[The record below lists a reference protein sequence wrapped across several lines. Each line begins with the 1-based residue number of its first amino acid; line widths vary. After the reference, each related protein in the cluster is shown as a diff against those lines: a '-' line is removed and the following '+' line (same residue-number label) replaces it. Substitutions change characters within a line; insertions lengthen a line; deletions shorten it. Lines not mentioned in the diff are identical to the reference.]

1 MQEVRSAVLKYQH
14 FMSILTWISLNS
26 QDLQS
31 EFQLS
36 ERKPFGQADAWN
48 APVYGSSSQLI
59 SSCWPQD
66 LQTGDKGPVQANFIF
81 YGKPPMYALHLVA
94 TENSWSVRTILNDS
108 ISFLKLSDYAQSAS
122 YVIVWTTSRH
132 FGHPVLQM
140 LSNSSNALVSAVQ
153 DAYKVS
159 GSKKNQLEFFQR
171 VFKSH
176 GCEMDLMPRSF
187 LLDVPSDCMHFFEYA
202 KSRPSSMWVL
212 KTSRG
217 FGGDGVS
224 IFQDLSALR
233 ARFGACTH
241 NKEYVAQEYLSSL
254 LLLEGRKFD
263 VRGLLLIAGTSPYML
278 FHHEGYL
285 RVSVHRFNATGGREV
300 HLTNSHVQ
308 SLSKGFVAEKH
319 FWSFRQLQEYM
330 DVHHPDNDNFVD
342 NRLVPFIKKIGLLVV
357 QAGSATF
364 HRAKSTFQFIGID
377 VMVTQDYR
385 TWFIETNNYPLWP
398 RGTPFIDQLFNT
410 LGVKKLVVIIFIVV
424 RFVMTKAYRELSA
437 EIGSDMKKTLQPDG
451 ERGMH
456 TSHAGKWPSAIKT
469 RTSSYRYSRVASVTG
484 KDHILAGKL
493 REAASNGSYED
504 VLELLRQGANAEL
517 ADSKGRT
524 ALHFAACKPDV
535 NTVKVLASYGSVNQ
549 RDCNGNTP
557 LHLASCTHHVGVVT
571 ALLQAGTDVNALDIN
586 GTTPLHLALSTLKI
600 SATNNPNSDRKEEL
614 QQVVD
619 MMREYL
625 SVSRSTKDESVE
637 LEKLA
642 SQLSISQ
649 TPQEVDHVQNLLESF
664 TSLSIQKRETR

>member
-1 MQEVRSAVLKYQH
+1 MAKLALRAGGVCLFVVLSLLSFLY
-14 FMSILTWISLNS
+14 FETWISLNS

-66 LQTGDKGPVQANFIF
+66 LQTGDKGPVQANLIF

-285 RVSVHRFNATGGREV
+285 RVSLHRFNATGGREV

-357 QAGSATF
+357 QAG
-364 HRAKSTFQFIGID
+364 
-377 VMVTQDYR
+377 
-385 TWFIETNNYPLWP
+385 
-398 RGTPFIDQLFNT
+398 
-410 LGVKKLVVIIFIVV
+410 
-424 RFVMTKAYRELSA
+424 EL
-437 EIGSDMKKTLQPDG
+437 
-451 ERGMH
+451 
-456 TSHAGKWPSAIKT
+456 
-469 RTSSYRYSRVASVTG
+469 
-484 KDHILAGKL
+484 
-493 REAASNGSYED
+493 
-504 VLELLRQGANAEL
+504 
-517 ADSKGRT
+517 
-524 ALHFAACKPDV
+524 
-535 NTVKVLASYGSVNQ
+535 
-549 RDCNGNTP
+549 
-557 LHLASCTHHVGVVT
+557 
-571 ALLQAGTDVNALDIN
+571 
-586 GTTPLHLALSTLKI
+586 
-600 SATNNPNSDRKEEL
+600 
-614 QQVVD
+614 
-619 MMREYL
+619 
-625 SVSRSTKDESVE
+625 
-637 LEKLA
+637 
-642 SQLSISQ
+642 
-649 TPQEVDHVQNLLESF
+649 
-664 TSLSIQKRETR
+664 